1 MFTIGDLDA
10 IRVTFIIYIADIVY
24 DCFDIIAGVDVTVAG
39 GVGGG
44 INGFGFIILCV
55 DDAVTPFIYCKVFVA
70 GALKVAA
77 ACAVLIN

>member
-1 MFTIGDLDA
+1 MWTVGHGNA
-10 IRVTFIIYIADIVY
+10 VGVTFIIYVADIVY

-44 INGFGFIILCV
+44 INGFGFIVLCV